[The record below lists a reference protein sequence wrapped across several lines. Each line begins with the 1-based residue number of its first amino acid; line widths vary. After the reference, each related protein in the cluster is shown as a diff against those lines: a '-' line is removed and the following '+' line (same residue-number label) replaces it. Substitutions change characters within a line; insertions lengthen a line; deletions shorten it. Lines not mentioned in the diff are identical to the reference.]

1 MEHARECANICQAC
15 RPDADV
21 IHISIVNH
29 TKREVRPRS
38 PQSVVLPK
46 TDNCWRITVST
57 VAAYNVGS
65 SWDPLEGVVSTVAR
79 TGVSVSVRLEKVTD
93 ELRRIQE
100 LLTSEAEVD
109 GSILTDFRD
118 AVNRV
123 RNTAWAVEQFA
134 NSKLTETD
142 PTTVLS
148 VLAGER
154 IRVAYQ
160 LCSLIE
166 GDLAN
171 PDIQFQ
177 KGQLLQLR
185 EIAKSLEKKLDETVE
200 NR

>member
-1 MEHARECANICQAC
+1 M
-15 RPDADV
+15 
-21 IHISIVNH
+21 
-29 TKREVRPRS
+29 
-38 PQSVVLPK
+38 
-46 TDNCWRITVST
+46 
-57 VAAYNVGS
+57 
-65 SWDPLEGVVSTVAR
+65 STVAR
-79 TGVSVSVRLEKVTD
+79 GSVSISVRLEKVTD
-93 ELRRIQE
+93 ELRKIQE

-154 IRVAYQ
+154 IRVANQ
-160 LCSLIE
+160 ICKLIE

-171 PDIQFQ
+171 TEIQFQ

-185 EIAKSLEKKLDETVE
+185 EIAKALEQKLDETID

>member
-1 MEHARECANICQAC
+1 M
-15 RPDADV
+15 
-21 IHISIVNH
+21 
-29 TKREVRPRS
+29 
-38 PQSVVLPK
+38 
-46 TDNCWRITVST
+46 
-57 VAAYNVGS
+57 
-65 SWDPLEGVVSTVAR
+65 STVAR
-79 TGVSVSVRLEKVTD
+79 GSVSISVRLEKVTD
-93 ELRRIQE
+93 ELRKIQE

-160 LCSLIE
+160 ICKLIE

-171 PDIQFQ
+171 TEIQFQ

-185 EIAKSLEKKLDETVE
+185 EIAKALEQKLDETVD

>member
-1 MEHARECANICQAC
+1 M
-15 RPDADV
+15 
-21 IHISIVNH
+21 
-29 TKREVRPRS
+29 
-38 PQSVVLPK
+38 
-46 TDNCWRITVST
+46 
-57 VAAYNVGS
+57 
-65 SWDPLEGVVSTVAR
+65 STVAR
-79 TGVSVSVRLEKVTD
+79 TGVSISVRLEKVTD

-160 LCSLIE
+160 LCKLIE
-166 GDLAN
+166 GDLTN
-171 PDIQFQ
+171 TDIQFQ

-185 EIAKSLEKKLDETVE
+185 EITKALEQKLDETVE

>member
-1 MEHARECANICQAC
+1 M
-15 RPDADV
+15 
-21 IHISIVNH
+21 
-29 TKREVRPRS
+29 
-38 PQSVVLPK
+38 
-46 TDNCWRITVST
+46 
-57 VAAYNVGS
+57 
-65 SWDPLEGVVSTVAR
+65 STVAR
-79 TGVSVSVRLEKVTD
+79 SSVSISVRLEKVTD
-93 ELRRIQE
+93 ELRKIQE

-109 GSILTDFRD
+109 SSILTDFRD

-160 LCSLIE
+160 ICQLIE

-171 PDIQFQ
+171 SDIQFQ
-177 KGQLLQLR
+177 KGQLLQMR
-185 EIAKSLEKKLDETVE
+185 EIAKSLEKKLAEAVE